1 MGKIRLSQYL
11 DKEPSPAEE
20 RPRSD
25 RPRGGDR
32 GGRGGPRGPGGGLS
46 CHAVSLSALH
56 PVSSSPATLLGRPS
70 SVQPA
75 AALVSPS
82 VSEQIY

>member
-1 MGKIRLSQYL
+1 MARMLSQEL
-11 DKEPSPAEE
+11 RDKVVGAI
-20 RPRSD
+20 
-25 RPRGGDR
+25 
-32 GGRGGPRGPGGGLS
+32 GGGLS

-56 PVSSSPATLLGRPS
+56 PVSSSPATLLGRPP